1 MPLRLLLTLALAAAL
16 QAAAPLAAT
25 PDAPATGE
33 ESVAVAPAEPAEERL
48 TDARRQQREDFAGIG
63 VDERLGDTV
72 PTDIRLVD
80 RHGAPVSL
88 GDAFDGE
95 RPSVLV
101 FAYHDCPMLCSLV
114 LNAVTKA
121 VREST
126 LALGPDYRVL
136 VVSIDPAD
144 GPEQS
149 SAAHARYAAY
159 FDDPAAAEAYAFLTA
174 EEAEIRRLTDAVG
187 FRYEWVESRQE
198 WAHAAVAIFLSPK
211 GTVTR
216 YLYGLDFPARDFRTA
231 VLEAGEGR
239 IGSPMDQLLLYCFV
253 YDPEAG
259 GYVLHAMNA
268 MRLGGGVT
276 LLLLAL
282 ALALFWRREK
292 RGNDRARQQG
302 GSSWGHPLDTAPA

>member
-1 MPLRLLLTLALAAAL
+1 MILRLLLVLVIAASLPAAGPLAAAPDGP
-16 QAAAPLAAT
+16 AIGEASAP
-25 PDAPATGE
+25 PKG
-33 ESVAVAPAEPAEERL
+33 ERL

-80 RHGAPVSL
+80 RHGAPLTFS
-88 GDAFDGE
+88 DTFDGE

-126 LALGPDYRVL
+126 LALGSDYRVL

-149 SAAHARYAAY
+149 TAAHARYAAY

-198 WAHAAVAIFLSPK
+198 WAHAAVAIFLSPT

-276 LLLLAL
+276 LLAL
-282 ALALFWRREK
+282 GLVLALFWRREK
-292 RGNDRARQQG
+292 QGNDRQRG
-302 GSSWGHPLDTAPA
+302 GAWGHPLDTASA